1 MAKTVH
7 EEEYRL
13 IDKVSAGFATIAN
26 GVKGLSNRFTELNQ
40 ATELA
45 GKGIG
50 LVVSAAKG
58 IGDAVGG
65 AADYEEAMRRV
76 SIRTQAT
83 ADEQVQLQQAVRD
96 AADAVGATAEEA
108 AAALLNMA
116 NDGYSARDA
125 IDNLGT
131 VLAYAKVQARGTAE
145 AAAGLGGILDSF
157 GARASLSVGQVADAL
172 TATAAAAGTTSD
184 TLEKGL
190 AGIGVAAQD
199 ANLSFEQTVALL
211 GQLATRNIEG
221 ADAAKRLATIF
232 DEFKDPASKAGKALA
247 DMGLSGAD
255 LTTILKRL
263 STDSAAATTV
273 LETLGK
279 KPRDALITLLE
290 DGGGALQEMTRIV
303 DANKGAT
310 QAAADALEGTFNDS
324 LKNVVAQLDVL
335 RQAAAGP
342 VLTPLA
348 EGLQV
353 LADRLSAFA
362 KSPEFATLTQQF
374 AAFVTSST
382 EGISKFIETL
392 DFEAATA
399 KISAFV
405 NGASDTFD
413 ALVVVVKATA
423 SAIRGIGAAIEYVQE
438 VTDTLDA
445 AMASA
450 VGGTNRLNV
459 AAREAGK
466 GIDGLGVGLDK
477 NKKSTREHAAA
488 TDTATASVKLFAT
501 ASGQAGAAAA
511 TAAEQLG
518 EIPKAAKLTE
528 ISMEKLAGG
537 AAQAAIGLERFR
549 LATLVAAQVTLYNAN
564 LSNSDSFRALTVEI
578 GKTEASIA
586 TMQAAIDEAAK
597 SNNDLAN
604 SADTAAGSM
613 RNQASAADRVASS
626 ADGAR
631 DSTSQA
637 SEEFGNIGNQSS
649 SAAVS
654 MGTLTEEFVRN
665 ALAVA
670 GNAKSV
676 RDYLRTIND
685 FFAQGQDEEN
695 QLRAMIEIRERQNA
709 TLTEED
715 RIRRRIK
722 DQYGESST
730 LVEKLVQLE
739 LKLAEAKRKTNDE
752 GERGIEIE
760 QRRAG
765 VAGGIGTQGG
775 PATAAGPATS
785 AGRGTVAGAGSR
797 DAAPAIVVNVSG
809 APTDAAGWRDIVS
822 RFIAPELERIN
833 RLSR

>member
-13 IDKVSAGFATIAN
+13 IDRVTAGFMAIAN

-76 SIRTQAT
+76 SIRTRAT

-108 AAALLNMA
+108 ADALLNMA

-157 GARASLSVGQVADAL
+157 GERARLSVSQVADAL

-279 KPRDALITLLE
+279 KPRDALITLLA
-290 DGGGALQEMTRIV
+290 DGGGALQQMTDIV
-303 DANKGAT
+303 NANKGAT
-310 QAAADALEGTFNDS
+310 QAAANALEGTFNDS

-362 KSPEFATLTQQF
+362 KSPEFAQLTEQF
-374 AAFVTSST
+374 GKFVSSSV
-382 EGISKFIETL
+382 EGISKFIQTL

-405 NGASDTFD
+405 NGASDTFE

-488 TDTATASVKLFAT
+488 TDTATASVKLFAS

-511 TAAEQLG
+511 TTAEQLG

-549 LATLVAAQVTLYNAN
+549 LATLVAAQVTLVNAN
-564 LSNSDSFRALTVEI
+564 LANSDSFRALTVEI

-604 SADTAAGSM
+604 SADTAAGSL

-626 ADGAR
+626 ADSAR
-631 DSTSQA
+631 ESTSQA
-637 SEEFGNIGNQSS
+637 SGEFGNIGNQSS
-649 SAAVS
+649 SAAIS
-654 MGTLTEEFVRN
+654 LGNMAEAFTRQAMEAAGASGSIRN
-665 ALAVA
+665 
-670 GNAKSV
+670 
-676 RDYLRTIND
+676 YIRTWND
-685 FFAQGQDEEN
+685 FFAQYQDQDRAIANRIDQLNQQNAALDEEAL
-695 QLRAMIEIRERQNA
+695 LRRE
-709 TLTEED
+709 LED
-715 RIRRRIK
+715 R
-722 DQYGESST
+722 YGTAST
-730 LVEKLVQLE
+730 RLEELLQIE
-739 LKLAEAKRKTNDE
+739 LKIANAKKQTNDE
-752 GERGIEIE
+752 AERGIEIE
-760 QRRAG
+760 TRRAAL
-765 VAGGIGTQGG
+765 AGGIGTQGG

-797 DAAPAIVVNVSG
+797 DAAGAIVINVQS
-809 APTDAAGWRDIVS
+809 PLTDEASAREFVS
-822 RFIAPELERIN
+822 RFVVPALERLD